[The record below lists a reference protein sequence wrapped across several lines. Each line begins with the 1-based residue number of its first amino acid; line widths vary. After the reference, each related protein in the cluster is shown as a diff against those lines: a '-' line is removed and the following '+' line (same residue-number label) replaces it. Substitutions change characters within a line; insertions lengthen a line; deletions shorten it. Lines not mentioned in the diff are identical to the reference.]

1 MSRVAE
7 RPEVARRSSVKAKTR
22 VGGTNGAAAKA
33 ATQPVLACEGL
44 DVYYGSVQI
53 LFGVDFTVE
62 QGEVVALLGTNG
74 AGKSTLLRAITGLTP
89 PKRGRVW
96 FNGEEITGHSP
107 VELAHKGMSFMPGG
121 RGIFPGLSVG
131 ENLRMAGW
139 LFRNDAKQLNEA
151 TESALELFP
160 VLRKRLDSKAAL
172 LSGGQQQMLTLAQS
186 FMASPKL
193 LMIDELSLG
202 LAPVVVGELFD
213 VVRRISDSGVTIVIV
228 EQSVNVSLELAERA
242 VFMEKGEVR
251 FTGPTSDLLGRD
263 DLLRSV
269 FIGGAAG
276 EPTEEEPVKR
286 NGARGSGSRR
296 SGVGTKKAEVLRR
309 AQQAHA
315 PLVLSARGVTKR
327 FGGLTAVDGVDL
339 DIREGEIVGVI
350 GANGAGKTTLF
361 DLLTGFVPLDSGS
374 VHLGTKDVTNSS
386 PNQRA
391 YAGLARSFQD
401 ARLFPGLTTFE
412 NLAVAR
418 EPFLLSREPIAALLR
433 LPASLLSE
441 ALVAERVEQLIEAL
455 GLGAFRDKYVSDLST
470 GSRRIL
476 ELACLLAQEPD
487 ILLLDEP
494 SAGIAQRESEALG
507 PLLKKIRDVTGATIA
522 IVEHD
527 VPLLLA
533 TCDRL
538 VAMELG
544 RVIADGD
551 PNEVIADPQVIASYL
566 GGDPIA
572 VQRSGGTGSGG
583 SASAKSKPQPK
594 PQPKRRPSR
603 TL

>member
-1 MSRVAE
+1 MTSRVVERPTGSQRSRAGVKTRLRGPNGGVKAAE
-7 RPEVARRSSVKAKTR
+7 R
-22 VGGTNGAAAKA
+22 
-33 ATQPVLACEGL
+33 PVLACEGL

-53 LFGVDFTVE
+53 LFGVDFVVDP
-62 QGEVVALLGTNG
+62 GEVVALLGTNG

-96 FNGEEITGHSP
+96 FDGAEITGHSP

-139 LFRNDAKQLNEA
+139 LFRNDPKRLHEA
-151 TESALELFP
+151 MESALELFP
-160 VLRKRLDSKAAL
+160 VLRSRLESKAAL

-202 LAPVVVGELFD
+202 LAPVVVGELFE

-251 FTGPTSDLLGRD
+251 FTGPTSDLIGRD

-276 EPTEEEPVKR
+276 ESAQDKPQGKARRNEDGTGRAKR
-286 NGARGSGSRR
+286 
-296 SGVGTKKAEVLRR
+296 AEAQRR
-309 AQQAHA
+309 ARQAKA
-315 PLVLSARGVTKR
+315 PIVLSARGVTKR

-339 DIREGEIVGVI
+339 DIRQGEIVGII

-374 VHLGTKDVTNSS
+374 VHLGARDVTKLS

-441 ALVAERVEQLIEAL
+441 ALVAERAEQLIEAL
-455 GLGAFRDKYVSDLST
+455 GLSAFRDKYVSDLST

-538 VAMELG
+538 VGMELG
-544 RVIADGD
+544 RVIADGY
-551 PNEVIADPQVIASYL
+551 PEAVIADPQVIASYL

-572 VQRSGGTGSGG
+572 VNRSGGSGRFG
-583 SASAKSKPQPK
+583 RAPVAI
-594 PQPKRRPSR
+594 RRPLRSQR
-603 TL
+603 APALAKR